1 MKVLVF
7 YRPNSEHSRRVE
19 DFARD
24 FNKDY
29 INYRLELINV
39 NTRDGA
45 ATASLYEIMRFPSLL
60 ALTNDGQVVHQWEG
74 DTMPMMNEVSYYAQ
88 A

>member
-1 MKVLVF
+1 
-7 YRPNSEHSRRVE
+7 VE